1 MFRIR
6 IFVCLGL
13 ALLYFFSPLD
23 IIPELVFGA
32 LGFLADL
39 IIMFILAIY
48 ITMIYRSV
56 LANRA
61 AATADHTH
69 VA

>member
-23 IIPELVFGA
+23 IIPEMVFGA
-32 LGFLADL
+32 LGFLDDL
-39 IIMFILAIY
+39 IIIFIIAIY
-48 ITMIYRSV
+48 ITMIYRNV

-61 AATADHTH
+61 EATADHTH
-69 VA
+69 VD